1 MLEMRKTEGS
11 SKMKKNRLLVLG
23 ASGMLGN
30 AVFRWF
36 ASDPAFMVYGSVRS
50 LGVVRNLQG
59 KVGNA
64 QFIPGVDV
72 ESLDSLTRLFA
83 QVQPDVV
90 INCVGIVKQ
99 LSEAEDPLVAIPIN
113 ALLPHRL
120 ARLAAVRGARL
131 VHLSTDCV
139 FSGKKGDYR
148 ESDIP
153 DAYDIYG
160 RSKLLG
166 EVDYPNAI
174 TLRTSIIGHE
184 LSGARSLIN
193 WFLQQETPV
202 KGYKNAVFSGLPTV
216 EIARIIKEFVIPNP
230 RLHGLYHLSAEP
242 INKFDLLNIV
252 AKIYEKEIDIQS
264 DESFVI
270 DRSLNSD
277 IFRSATGF
285 KPEPWEELVNRMHAF
300 H

>member
-1 MLEMRKTEGS
+1 MRKTEGS